1 MVYKLK
7 YKDTFQFS
15 DLVLDYLNED
25 KKIKPFINYFPRK
38 ENFIKQIKLKEKQK
52 INRNVLVEILKKQ
65 NQSLKLSTKTD
76 NNIDLILNTNT
87 FTITTGHQLCL
98 CTGPLYFIYKIVSTI
113 NLCEK
118 LTEQNKGYHFVPV
131 FWMASEDHDLE
142 EINHINLFGKKAKW
156 NTEQTGAVGQM
167 NLSKIEDFLLE
178 IKKYFKN
185 SANKKIFSVLEESY
199 LKHNNLSEATRFLVN
214 ELFGKYGLVIIDS
227 NSKELKEQFVQQMK
241 KDICYSTYYKYLK
254 QTTEDLSKNYKI
266 QANVRKVNFFEISK
280 RSRKYIT
287 DNYDETKI
295 EDNPEIFS
303 PNVLMRPLF
312 QEIIMPNVSYVGGS
326 AEISYWLQLKSVFDI
341 EKIPFPILVLR
352 NSLML
357 VSSKQKKV
365 LNDKGFN
372 LEDIFLSREDL
383 HKKYI
388 LNHFN
393 KELSLEKNKKKLKK
407 MYEELLLKT
416 FDDGLK
422 RSIRAQI
429 HKQIDWITNL
439 EKKIIREKKKA
450 HLSSLNQIDKIKK
463 QLFPNNKL
471 QERYENF
478 LMYYIL
484 HNDKFIEIV
493 KDEVDP
499 LSANFVV
506 LDI

>member
-1 MVYKLK
+1 VVYKLK

>member
-1 MVYKLK
+1 VAYKLK

-142 EINHINLFGKKAKW
+142 EINHINLFGKKTKW
-156 NTEQTGAVGQM
+156 NTKQTGAVGQM

-185 SANKKIFSVLEESY
+185 SANKKIFSVLEKSY

-393 KELSLEKNKKKLKK
+393 KELSLDKNKKKLKM

-422 RSIRAQI
+422 SSIRAQI

-478 LMYYIL
+478 LTYYIL